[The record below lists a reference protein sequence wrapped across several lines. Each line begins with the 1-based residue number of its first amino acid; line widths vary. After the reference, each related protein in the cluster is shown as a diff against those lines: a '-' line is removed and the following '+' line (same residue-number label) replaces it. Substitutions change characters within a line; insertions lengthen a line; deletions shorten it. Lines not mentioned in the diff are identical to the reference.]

1 MTIPPSPNTGFVIG
15 RTACCGNGGGAPSM
29 FSASV
34 LPLTVSAPPCRRG
47 FSSRNTAAGAG

>member
-29 FSASV
+29 FSAGV

-47 FSSRNTAAGAG
+47 FSSRDTAAGAG